1 MCLKSKRNQIKKHTH
16 KYTIQAMCSVFYK
29 CQKMDQPGQ
38 IYLLKRNSS
47 SAERLIDN
55 DVARSEEI
63 DKEAFM
69 EAVRK
74 LKWLWDKN
82 DPSFVETKKVNA

>member
-1 MCLKSKRNQIKKHTH
+1 
-16 KYTIQAMCSVFYK
+16 
-29 CQKMDQPGQ
+29 MDQPGQ
-38 IYLLKRNSS
+38 INLLKRNSS

-69 EAVRK
+69 EAFRK

>member
-1 MCLKSKRNQIKKHTH
+1 
-16 KYTIQAMCSVFYK
+16 
-29 CQKMDQPGQ
+29 MDQPGQ
-38 IYLLKRNSS
+38 INLLKRNSS

-74 LKWLWDKN
+74 LKL
-82 DPSFVETKKVNA
+82 VVG